1 MPGKSH
7 GQRSLESYNPWN
19 LKESDMT
26 EHIKNKAEQR
36 GDESKAINQMSL
48 MLTHTES
55 IRMLTVTIAAA
66 II

>member
-1 MPGKSH
+1 
-7 GQRSLESYNPWN
+7 
-19 LKESDMT
+19 MT